1 MLWLRKDKLF
11 KMAGV
16 LIIYVSQSRA
26 VFELRNDPMMIFPAA
41 TG

>member
-11 KMAGV
+11 KMARV
-16 LIIYVSQSRA
+16 LVIYVSQGRA
-26 VFELRNDPMMIFPAA
+26 VFELRNDPMMIFSAA